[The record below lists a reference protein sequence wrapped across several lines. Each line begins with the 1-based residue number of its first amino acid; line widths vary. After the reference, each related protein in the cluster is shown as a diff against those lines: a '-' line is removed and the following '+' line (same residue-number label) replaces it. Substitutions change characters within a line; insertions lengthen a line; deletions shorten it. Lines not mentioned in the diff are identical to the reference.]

1 MNEKVVSKTKMQLD
15 EDFNIIDPHAE
26 ERKLKRREKILDTI
40 AELGR
45 RKAWLLEEVG
55 ELDSEMNEL
64 AEEYKS
70 L

>member
-26 ERKLKRREKILDTI
+26 ERKLKRKEEILDTI